1 MSSTRH
7 TRLGSPI
14 SYERYMSNRRFVEL
28 RGVSGVAVAAKAE
41 LYSDPRKR
49 SLIFFLQALSL
60 KPGGLRGVARRMLGS
75 NETAQ
80 SLGSSEKLA

>member
-1 MSSTRH
+1 
-7 TRLGSPI
+7 
-14 SYERYMSNRRFVEL
+14 MSNRRFVEL

-60 KPGGLRGVARRMLGS
+60 KPGGLRRGCGVWLRGC
-75 NETAQ
+75 
-80 SLGSSEKLA
+80 